1 MVSAASEAIATVSAE
16 VDVEVAEAVAVSV
29 TNAANAAMQIAMTRT
44 NAARTPKHEPRVK
57 TQAIAAVASATSAR
71 VSEANV
77 VTTPTTAN
85 LQMQAMSRQTLQ
97 KTTQTTAM
105 KVATNARHAVK
116 VVVNGVKVAANVAN
130 DAVQMAIVKM
140 HRQTMLTT
148 CQQA

>member
-16 VDVEVAEAVAVSV
+16 VDAEVAEAVAVNA
-29 TNAANAAMQIAMTRT
+29 TNAVNAAMQIAMTRT

-57 TQAIAAVASATSAR
+57 TLAIAAVASAR

-85 LQMQAMSRQTLQ
+85 LQMQAMSQQTLQ